1 MFKKKLF
8 RSFICTFLTFLMVFT
23 SVNVGT
29 LRTKKVFAE
38 TIKEGSANYVK
49 NSATEL
55 EGLKEEKEIKEDKN
69 YKELV
74 QVAVAKAS
82 DWMIK
87 NFDKEDGHWQAIAIS
102 RAGKEV
108 PKIYMELLNKG
119 EKLPDDKQGQYG
131 KFILGILAAGGNPE
145 NVAEHNLYK
154 DMIKNVS
161 YSSESFNM
169 WGLPWDLAALNAI
182 DYELPKDCGFTKE
195 DLVKQILSKKVEDGG
210 FSGFGNATDV
220 DVTGFSTV
228 ALYPYYHKDDNVKN
242 AMDSSVEKL
251 SQVQNEDGGFKGSWG
266 SGSNINSA
274 AQALM
279 AITLAGQDPTSGKF
293 TKTEGNLID
302 YILGLQNED
311 GSFNWKKGDKG
322 NIKIATEQT
331 VYALDQYLYYLEGK
345 GSIWEFDKKIVD
357 EPEKPEQPKEPVKP
371 VEEKFKVERI
381 GEGNLK
387 KGSSAEIKFDIE
399 NISKRD
405 EEVTLAVILYDK
417 KDKKEMIN
425 HSYVKKILKAGEKE
439 IFAAGFII
447 PEEGD
452 YVVKAIIC
460 DNLNTNKMNVLVK
473 PIEIA
478 VE

>member
-74 QVAVAKAS
+74 QVAVDKAS

-87 NFDKEDGHWQAIAIS
+87 NFNKEDGHWQAIAIC

-108 PKIYMELLNKG
+108 PKIYMELLNEG
-119 EKLPDDKQGQYG
+119 RTLPDNSQGQYG

-210 FSGFGNATDV
+210 FSGFGNALDV
-220 DVTGFSTV
+220 DATGFAAV
-228 ALYPYYHKDDNVKN
+228 ALYPYYQKDANVKS
-242 AMDSSVEKL
+242 AMDSSVKKL

-279 AITLAGQDPTSGKF
+279 AIALAGQDPTSGKF

-322 NIKIATEQT
+322 DIKMATEQT

-345 GSIWEFDKKIVD
+345 GSIWEFDKKVVD
-357 EPEKPEQPKEPVKP
+357 EPEKPVKP

-387 KGSSAEIKFDIE
+387 KDSSVEIKFDIE

-417 KDKKEMIN
+417 KTNEMIN
-425 HSYVKKILKAGEKE
+425 YSYVKKILKSGKKE
-439 IFAAGFII
+439 VFAAGFII
-447 PEEGD
+447 PEKGD
-452 YVVKAIIC
+452 YLVKAIIC
-460 DNLNTNKMNVLVK
+460 DDLNPQKMNVLVD
-473 PIEIA
+473 PIKIE